1 MRDLLLDRNFSD
13 SRRKRKPDE
22 VRAVSRFRICA
33 FKKDRSSFRS
43 SPSSLL
49 PGGKDGESKLA
60 SSESQVR
67 SRMRIG
73 NTSRANVC
81 RRTNGEIS
89 RNACVPMSAA
99 EARGERYA
107 LRIRDGGLIPRRI
120 LSAGIASIPGGLSAM
135 LPGGAGGGGAH
146 SNYASAIVLPA
157 SGFGTLDPSSA
168 VGGSRIRSRERP
180 VRAMR
185 RNPGDGPMAR
195 DAIAG
200 KGAGKTRRL
209 ASIDCRRSGR
219 ESGKSRRLPFRGH
232 ANFRISTVVLARR
245 TDGTGF
251 LFHALYFRLPNV
263 RRRDL
268 IRSISVGSARAPHVM
283 RKRTRTVRGIR

>member
-1 MRDLLLDRNFSD
+1 MPTHKRRNIAECLRSDVRRRGARRTLRVTHPRWRLNSAQNSIRRDREHTRRAFRYA
-13 SRRKRKPDE
+13 SRR
-22 VRAVSRFRICA
+22 
-33 FKKDRSSFRS
+33 
-43 SPSSLL
+43 
-49 PGGKDGESKLA
+49 GG
-60 SSESQVR
+60 
-67 SRMRIG
+67 
-73 NTSRANVC
+73 
-81 RRTNGEIS
+81 
-89 RNACVPMSAA
+89 
-99 EARGERYA
+99 
-107 LRIRDGGLIPRRI
+107 
-120 LSAGIASIPGGLSAM
+120 
-135 LPGGAGGGGAH
+135 GGGGAH